1 MTAHKRN
8 GDRCGNPASHGGTVC
23 GYHGGNAPAVK
34 AKARLLL
41 EMAADRMAKQ
51 LLGFADSAES
61 EAAAKDALDRSGLAA
76 KNAVSV
82 EVGITKPW
90 EAVFEGISQII
101 AGPRDPEKP
110 TAPAIES
117 EHRRRNES
125 ADEIIGEIDDDEI
138 EDDLPRI
145 QRERE
150 SAEIV
155 DVEIVDAGYTDA
167 PMSHSRA
174 MSFDLRSWGHRCASR
189 LTIWPDK
196 PANYHPTM
204 AAS

>member
-1 MTAHKRN
+1 
-8 GDRCGNPASHGGTVC
+8 
-23 GYHGGNAPAVK
+23 
-34 AKARLLL
+34 
-41 EMAADRMAKQ
+41 MAADRMAKR

-61 EAAAKDALDRSGLAA
+61 EAATKDALDRSGLAA

-82 EVGITKPW
+82 EVGITKLG
-90 EAVFEGISQII
+90 EAVFEGISQMI
-101 AGPRDPEKP
+101 AGPRDPEVT
-110 TAPAIES
+110 TAELPELDA
-117 EHRRRNES
+117 
-125 ADEIIGEIDDDEI
+125 ATDEITGEIDDDEI

>member
-1 MTAHKRN
+1 
-8 GDRCGNPASHGGTVC
+8 
-23 GYHGGNAPAVK
+23 
-34 AKARLLL
+34 
-41 EMAADRMAKQ
+41 MAADRMAKR

-61 EAAAKDALDRSGLAA
+61 EAAVKDALDRSGLAA

-82 EVGITKPW
+82 EVGITKLW
-90 EAVFEGISQII
+90 EAVFEGISQMI
-101 AGPRDPEKP
+101 AGPRDPEV
-110 TAPAIES
+110 TAAELPELDA
-117 EHRRRNES
+117 
-125 ADEIIGEIDDDEI
+125 ATDEITGEIDDDEI

-155 DVEIVDAGYTDA
+155 DVEIVDARYTDA

-174 MSFDLRSWGHRCASR
+174 MSFDLRSWGHRCTSR